1 MSRAERKFLA
11 LHLVAGAMLLLLGYK
26 WLEVGESTRWWLALS
41 ALDALAILALVCW
54 LHGAT
59 LLFFRG
65 TREDISAAFRA
76 ALRRIPV
83 LVLAAVGV
91 LVIYGLLAMAVT
103 ASAQPA
109 FRLASWMTLTLRVPV
124 KPAIVMRVFL
134 GCFWI
139 VRWIVLPV
147 ALVPLA
153 SAVAADGWRGFKHVT
168 WRAPWRY
175 WVLVP
180 VLLAAG
186 LMLPLVLLRWVPLV
200 SGFTME
206 MVSFS
211 MRALVAYLSFVV
223 AIWTLERV
231 TPK

>member
-76 ALRRIPV
+76 ALRRVPV

-124 KPAIVMRVFL
+124 KPAMVMRVFL
-134 GCFWI
+134 VVFWLI
-139 VRWIVLPV
+139 RWVLFPV
-147 ALVPLA
+147 AMLPLA
-153 SAVAADGWRGFKHVT
+153 SQIAANGWRGFTRLT

-175 WVLVP
+175 WLAVP
-180 VLLAAG
+180 LLLAAG
-186 LMLPLVLLRWVPLV
+186 LLLPLLLLRWVPTV

-211 MRALVAYLSFVV
+211 ARAILAYLSFVLS
-223 AIWTLERV
+223 ILLLERL